1 MPRILTLIAFSLLSI
16 RAAFPQE
23 VSREPIRVGGN
34 VQASK
39 LVYQVDPVYPPRARE
54 ARVSGMVILQV
65 TIDAKGEVS
74 KVQVLRGH
82 PLLDDAALE
91 AVRQWRYSPTYLNGE
106 AVPVIATVSVV
117 FNADGSPNMS
127 LVVDQQGLLR
137 DPRSQLQG
145 DAVLDRVRE
154 TRATVVVTVDPRAPL
169 RVAEETLR
177 ALEKAGASRVEVQGS
192 YAFRA
197 GRLFYIADSQMMM
210 KMVEVDRNSNR
221 FVTIAGPE
229 APELALDRELLA
241 ALARGETRAANLP
254 GRASVTYRLFVSE
267 VGEILSVEPLSGP
280 RSAAVEAELARTRV
294 VTPGRLRGDPVPT
307 AVTVEIPIE

>member
-1 MPRILTLIAFSLLSI
+1 M
-16 RAAFPQE
+16 
-23 VSREPIRVGGN
+23 
-34 VQASK
+34 
-39 LVYQVDPVYPPRARE
+39 
-54 ARVSGMVILQV
+54 
-65 TIDAKGEVS
+65 
-74 KVQVLRGH
+74 
-82 PLLDDAALE
+82 
-91 AVRQWRYSPTYLNGE
+91 
-106 AVPVIATVSVV
+106 
-117 FNADGSPNMS
+117 
-127 LVVDQQGLLR
+127 
-137 DPRSQLQG
+137 
-145 DAVLDRVRE
+145 
-154 TRATVVVTVDPRAPL
+154 
-169 RVAEETLR
+169 
-177 ALEKAGASRVEVQGS
+177 QGS

-229 APELALDRELLA
+229 APELALDKELLA